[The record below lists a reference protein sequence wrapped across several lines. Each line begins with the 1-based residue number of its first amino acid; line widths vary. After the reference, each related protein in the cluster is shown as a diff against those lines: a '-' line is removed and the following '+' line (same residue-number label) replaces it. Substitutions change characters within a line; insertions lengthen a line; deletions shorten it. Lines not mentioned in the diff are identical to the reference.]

1 VTAALCAPPVARGDA
16 GVEGFARCN
25 HRFDLAR
32 RIGSVPAQ
40 YFTRPGS
47 AGIPWPPRP
56 RGALRASRRR
66 QMAPSALHLVASTD
80 RAGRPRC
87 RPAW

>member
-1 VTAALCAPPVARGDA
+1 VTATLCAPPVARGDA

-40 YFTRPGS
+40 
-47 AGIPWPPRP
+47 
-56 RGALRASRRR
+56 
-66 QMAPSALHLVASTD
+66 
-80 RAGRPRC
+80 
-87 RPAW
+87 